1 MSQQGQNNGH
11 HDAPTHPRWLLVAL
25 ANIGIH
31 QVQSL
36 VVEPQERRF
45 RFAALT
51 LLGLMPLTLFLPE
64 RIRGMLWTLAGL
76 PPIAGA
82 FVGHLLPIIRD
93 HQVPNASETAPLNL
107 AGGALLTALGISI
120 ILPGRGKS

>member
-1 MSQQGQNNGH
+1 MSLFTENEHQ
-11 HDAPTHPRWLLVAL
+11 DAPTHPRWLLVAL

-45 RFAALT
+45 RFAALAF
-51 LLGLMPLTLFLPE
+51 LGLFPLTLFLPE
-64 RIRGMLWTLAGL
+64 RIRGVLWTLGGL

-82 FVGHLLPIIRD
+82 FRGHLLPIIRD
-93 HQVPNASETAPLNL
+93 HKVPKASETAPLNL
-107 AGGALLTALGISI
+107 AGGALLTALGVSI
-120 ILPGRGKS
+120 IFPSHDRP